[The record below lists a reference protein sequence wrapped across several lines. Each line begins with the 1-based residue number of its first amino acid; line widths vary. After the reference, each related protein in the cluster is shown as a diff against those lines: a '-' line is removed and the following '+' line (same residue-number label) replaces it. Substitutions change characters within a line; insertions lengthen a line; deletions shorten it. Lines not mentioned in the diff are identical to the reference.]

1 MTNKCAGCAE
11 SLMSRKRW
19 FQKAS
24 QKALVADPY
33 ACKADYRTAL
43 SKGLRGGPESCI
55 MLPVLA
61 LGQASLGE
69 HIARLP
75 RGRDPPGLSYFSA
88 ARSLLPGMLTRNSA
102 AATQCQLLA
111 AAYLFYLARPLEAWS
126 LLGSAS
132 AKLQLLLMA
141 PGGGGHQTELV
152 RRIYRNTLLF
162 ESDLLAELDL
172 PHSGAAQF
180 EGHVG
185 LPGGFAGG
193 NARRGRARLPAHAVV
208 RGPAGAAAVFLCAR
222 AAAAAAPGA
231 DRPEAALLRVQGHH
245 LPPLHLLHF

>member
-1 MTNKCAGCAE
+1 M
-11 SLMSRKRW
+11 
-19 FQKAS
+19 
-24 QKALVADPY
+24 V
-33 ACKADYRTAL
+33 
-43 SKGLRGGPESCI
+43 SKGKSKGTCSR
-55 MLPVLA
+55 PVRVQ
-61 LGQASLGE
+61 G
-69 HIARLP
+69 RLP
-75 RGRDPPGLSYFSA
+75 HGAVQGLPRR
-88 ARSLLPGMLTRNSA
+88 AR
-102 AATQCQLLA
+102 
-111 AAYLFYLARPLEAWS
+111 E
-126 LLGSAS
+126 
-132 AKLQLLLMA
+132 LQLLLMA

-152 RRIYRNTLLF
+152 RRIYRNTPLF

-208 RGPAGAAAVFLCAR
+208 RGPAGAAAILLCAR
-222 AAAAAAPGA
+222 AAAAAVPGA